1 MFFDGVWALLDDVY
15 RARLV
20 KRRPPEPARGA
31 DHGVEVPPTTWEARD
46 LVFLDDARERPT
58 TDVDPGGVVAS

>member
-1 MFFDGVWALLDDVY
+1 MRPDPPPPPVSKPPPREDAGALFFDGARALLDDVY

-31 DHGVEVPPTTWEARD
+31 DHAARLDAVE
-46 LVFLDDARERPT
+46 
-58 TDVDPGGVVAS
+58 

>member
-1 MFFDGVWALLDDVY
+1 LFFDGVWALLDDVY

-31 DHGVEVPPTTWEARD
+31 DHAARLDAVE
-46 LVFLDDARERPT
+46 
-58 TDVDPGGVVAS
+58 

>member
-1 MFFDGVWALLDDVY
+1 LFFDGVWALLDDVY

-31 DHGVEVPPTTWEARD
+31 DHAARSDAVE
-46 LVFLDDARERPT
+46 
-58 TDVDPGGVVAS
+58 